1 MSIYIYEIH
10 HSLQQTNTSVI
21 ISNNQAQ
28 SDTISCLSTLIF
40 DCLAQALTG
49 IQIFSLNIRQQ
60 LIVSSSSTV
69 TKSSNISSQVS
80 LNNSIIYIHTIKTIT
95 GCDVLLH
102 FIYCFAEFLVILS
115 HDILH
120 SKQVIQGQSRLDIY
134 SIQLTLFDVVSSV
147 ELRTID
153 PFVVAFGTL
162 FKNFFRISNCQSTN
176 RWLINIYM
184 IFQGLVQN
192 LTKYSKGFFASH
204 LFVCEGIHLDENDL
218 VLVLLIEQFIP
229 LPYISILRLAELIVY
244 DPIEIMLI
252 LD

>member
-49 IQIFSLNIRQQ
+49 IQIFLLNIRQQ
-60 LIVSSSSTV
+60 LIVSSSSTA
-69 TKSSNISSQVS
+69 TKSSNISSQIS
-80 LNNSIIYIHTIKTIT
+80 LNNSITVIHTI
-95 GCDVLLH
+95 
-102 FIYCFAEFLVILS
+102 
-115 HDILH
+115 
-120 SKQVIQGQSRLDIY
+120 
-134 SIQLTLFDVVSSV
+134 
-147 ELRTID
+147 
-153 PFVVAFGTL
+153 
-162 FKNFFRISNCQSTN
+162 N
-176 RWLINIYM
+176 
-184 IFQGLVQN
+184 
-192 LTKYSKGFFASH
+192 
-204 LFVCEGIHLDENDL
+204 ENDL

>member
-80 LNNSIIYIHTIKTIT
+80 LNNSIIYIHTISIRQPK
-95 GCDVLLH
+95 
-102 FIYCFAEFLVILS
+102 IY
-115 HDILH
+115 
-120 SKQVIQGQSRLDIY
+120 
-134 SIQLTLFDVVSSV
+134 LFDSG
-147 ELRTID
+147 R
-153 PFVVAFGTL
+153 A
-162 FKNFFRISNCQSTN
+162 SNILPILQ
-176 RWLINIYM
+176 Y
-184 IFQGLVQN
+184 FY
-192 LTKYSKGFFASH
+192 LTKR
-204 LFVCEGIHLDENDL
+204 L
-218 VLVLLIEQFIP
+218 VLK
-229 LPYISILRLAELIVY
+229 
-244 DPIEIMLI
+244 IMLI
-252 LD
+252 K